1 MKRSIIAAF
10 TAAFAMT
17 SVLATVGLAK
27 SGTGSSKRSG
37 QKTQQSQQSGPPQTM
52 AEALAAEKKEHAAR
66 DAALAEKLGVST
78 SDLTDAQKAIRK
90 ENLDKAVAENR
101 LTEAQRDAIVACE
114 PDPLTCD
121 RSNLPAGPRGGRG
134 GPGHAGGPGREG
146 APQQFASQLAAKLN
160 LDEAKVAAALKETMP
175 RRPKGERGQRDGQG
189 PRGAGGPGGPPP
201 MIG

>member
-1 MKRSIIAAF
+1 LAPRHPRRGSGVRRSRHLNHRAFGGVQPII
-10 TAAFAMT
+10 
-17 SVLATVGLAK
+17 G
-27 SGTGSSKRSG
+27 GGPP
-37 QKTQQSQQSGPPQTM
+37 GPPQTM

-101 LTEAQRDAIVACE
+101 LTEAQRDAIVSCE

>member
-17 SVLATVGLAK
+17 AVLATVGLAK

-78 SDLTDAQKAIRK
+78 SELTSAIKELRK

-114 PDPLTCD
+114 PEPLTCD
-121 RSNLPAGPRGGRG
+121 RSNLPAGRHG
-134 GPGHAGGPGREG
+134 GPGHAGAPGKAG
-146 APQQFASQLAAKLN
+146 KDQFAKELAAKLN
-160 LDEAKVAAALKETMP
+160 LDEAKVAAALRETAP
-175 RRPKGERGQRDGQG
+175 RHGRGEGRRGDHG
-189 PRGAGGPGGPPP
+189 PRGGGGPGGPPP
-201 MIG
+201 MVG

>member
-10 TAAFAMT
+10 IAAFAMT
-17 SVLATVGLAK
+17 AVLATVGLAK

-37 QKTQQSQQSGPPQTM
+37 QKTQQTQQSGPPQTM

-78 SDLTDAQKAIRK
+78 SDLTAAQKKIRK
-90 ENLDKAVAENR
+90 ENLDKAVADNK
-101 LTEAQRDAIVACE
+101 LTSAQRDAIVACE

-146 APQQFASQLAAKLN
+146 GPQQFAGQLAAKLN

-175 RRPKGERGQRDGQG
+175 RRPQGDRGQRDGHG
-189 PRGAGGPGGPPP
+189 PRGGGGPGGPPP

>member
-17 SVLATVGLAK
+17 AVLATVGIAK
-27 SGTGSSKRSG
+27 TGSNSKRSG
-37 QKTQQSQQSGPPQTM
+37 QKTQQSQQSGPPKTM
-52 AEALAAEKKEHAAR
+52 AEVFAAQKKERADR
-66 DAALAEKLGVST
+66 EAALAEKLGVST
-78 SDLTDAQKAIRK
+78 SELTGAMKELRK

-134 GPGHAGGPGREG
+134 GPGHAGAPGRNG
-146 APQQFASQLAAKLN
+146 GPQEMARQLAAKLD

-175 RRPKGERGQRDGQG
+175 RRPQGDRGEGRFA
-189 PRGAGGPGGPPP
+189 P
-201 MIG
+201 

>member
-17 SVLATVGLAK
+17 AVLATVGLAK
-27 SGTGSSKRSG
+27 SGSTGSKRSAQQNG
-37 QKTQQSQQSGPPQTM
+37 QAQQSGPPKTM
-52 AEALAAEKKEHAAR
+52 AEVFAAEKKERADR
-66 DAALAEKLGVST
+66 QAALAGKLGVSS
-78 SDLTDAQKAIRK
+78 SDVADAFKAIKK
-90 ENLDKAVAENR
+90 ESLDKAVADNR
-101 LTEAQRDAIVACE
+101 LTSAQRDAIEACE

-134 GPGHAGGPGREG
+134 GEVGRPGPNGGP
-146 APQQFASQLAAKLN
+146 QQLAKDLAAKLN

-175 RRPKGERGQRDGQG
+175 KPPQGGRGKRGQDGA
-189 PRGAGGPGGPPP
+189 RGAGGPGGPPP

>member
-17 SVLATVGLAK
+17 AVLATVGLAK
-27 SGTGSSKRSG
+27 SGNTGSKRS
-37 QKTQQSQQSGPPQTM
+37 TQQDGQVQQSGPPKTM
-52 AEALAAEKKEHAAR
+52 AEVFAAERKERADR
-66 DAALAEKLGVST
+66 QAALAGKLGVSS
-78 SDLTDAQKAIRK
+78 SDVEDAFKAIRK
-90 ENLDKAVAENR
+90 ENLDKAVADNR

-134 GPGHAGGPGREG
+134 GDAGRPGRDGGP
-146 APQQFASQLAAKLN
+146 QQLAKALAAKLG

-175 RRPKGERGQRDGQG
+175 QRPQRGDGPRGGHG
-189 PRGAGGPGGPPP
+189 PRGAGGPGGPPS

>member
-17 SVLATVGLAK
+17 AVLATVGVAK

-37 QKTQQSQQSGPPQTM
+37 QKTQQAQQSGPPKTM
-52 AEALAAEKKEHAAR
+52 AEALAAEKKERAAR
-66 DAALAEKLGVST
+66 DAALAEKLGVSVD
-78 SDLTDAQKAIRK
+78 DLTAAQKEIRK

-121 RSNLPAGPRGGRG
+121 RSNLPAGPHGGSGEIGMRGLG
-134 GPGHAGGPGREG
+134 GS
-146 APQQFASQLAAKLN
+146 PQQFAKQLAAKLN
-160 LDEAKVAAALKETMP
+160 LDETKVAAALKETMP
-175 RRPKGERGQRDGQG
+175 KRPAGANGQRDGHG
-189 PRGAGGPGGPPP
+189 PRGAGAPGGPPP
-201 MIG
+201 MG

>member
-17 SVLATVGLAK
+17 AVLATVGVAK
-27 SGTGSSKRSG
+27 SGNSSKRSS
-37 QKTQQSQQSGPPQTM
+37 QKTEQAQQSGPPKTM
-52 AEALAAEKKEHAAR
+52 AEVYAAEKKEHAAR

-78 SDLTDAQKAIRK
+78 SALTGAIKELRR
-90 ENLDKAVAENR
+90 ENLDKAVSENR

-121 RSNLPAGPRGGRG
+121 RSNLPAGPHR
-134 GPGHAGGPGREG
+134 GPGHAGAPGKAG
-146 APQQFASQLAAKLN
+146 KDQFAKDLAAKLN

-175 RRPKGERGQRDGQG
+175 QRQQRGNGQRGDHG

>member
-17 SVLATVGLAK
+17 AVLATVGLAK
-27 SGTGSSKRSG
+27 SGSGSSKRSG
-37 QKTQQSQQSGPPQTM
+37 QKTQQTRQSGPPQTM
-52 AEALAAEKKEHAAR
+52 AEALAAEKKRHDAR
-66 DAALAEKLGVST
+66 DAALAEKLGVTT
-78 SDLTDAQKAIRK
+78 SELTEAQKAIRK

-121 RSNLPAGPRGGRG
+121 RSNLPAGRPG
-134 GPGHAGGPGREG
+134 GPGHAGAPGKAG
-146 APQQFASQLAAKLN
+146 KDQFAKDLAAKLN

-175 RRPKGERGQRDGQG
+175 RNGQGEGRRGGPG

>member
-17 SVLATVGLAK
+17 AVLATVGIAK
-27 SGTGSSKRSG
+27 TGSGSKRSG
-37 QKTQQSQQSGPPQTM
+37 QKTQQSRQSAPPKTM
-52 AEALAAEKKEHAAR
+52 AEVFATQKKVRADRE
-66 DAALAEKLGVST
+66 AALAEKLGVST
-78 SDLTDAQKAIRK
+78 SDVSDAFKAVRRD
-90 ENLDKAVAENR
+90 NLDKAVSESR

-121 RSNLPAGPRGGRG
+121 RSNLPAGR
-134 GPGHAGGPGREG
+134 HGGPGRAG
-146 APQQFASQLAAKLN
+146 APGRGRGPQQFAKDLAAKLN

-175 RRPKGERGQRDGQG
+175 RRGQGEGRRGGHG

>member
-17 SVLATVGLAK
+17 AVLATVGVAK
-27 SGTGSSKRSG
+27 SGSGSKGSG
-37 QKTQQSQQSGPPQTM
+37 QKTQQSRQSGPPKTM
-52 AEALAAEKKEHAAR
+52 AEVFAAQKKERADR
-66 DAALAEKLGVST
+66 EAALAEKLGVST
-78 SDLTDAQKAIRK
+78 SDVSDAFKAVRK
-90 ENLDKAVAENR
+90 DNLDKAVSENR

-121 RSNLPAGPRGGRG
+121 RSNLPAGPRGG
-134 GPGHAGGPGREG
+134 PGHAGAPGKAGKDQLAKE
-146 APQQFASQLAAKLN
+146 LAAKLN

-175 RRPKGERGQRDGQG
+175 RHRQGDGRRGGPG

>member
-17 SVLATVGLAK
+17 AVLATVGLAK
-27 SGTGSSKRSG
+27 SGNTGSKRS
-37 QKTQQSQQSGPPQTM
+37 TQQNGQAQQSGPPKTM
-52 AEALAAEKKEHAAR
+52 AEVFAAERKERADR
-66 DAALAEKLGVST
+66 QAALAGKLGVSS
-78 SDLTDAQKAIRK
+78 SDVEDAFKAIKK
-90 ENLDKAVAENR
+90 ENLDKAVADNR
-101 LTEAQRDAIVACE
+101 LTSAQRDAIVACE

-134 GPGHAGGPGREG
+134 GPGRAGGPGREG
-146 APQQFASQLAAKLN
+146 GPQQFASQLAAKLN

-175 RRPKGERGQRDGQG
+175 RRPQGDRGQRDGRG
-189 PRGAGGPGGPPP
+189 PRGAGGPPP

>member
-17 SVLATVGLAK
+17 AVLATVGLAK

-78 SDLTDAQKAIRK
+78 SDLEAAQKKIRR
-90 ENLDKAVAENR
+90 ENLDKAVADNR
-101 LTEAQRDAIVACE
+101 LTSAQRDAIVACE

-146 APQQFASQLAAKLN
+146 GPQQFASQLAAKLN

-175 RRPKGERGQRDGQG
+175 RRPQGDRGQRDGRG
-189 PRGAGGPGGPPP
+189 PRGAGGPPP
-201 MIG
+201 MVG

>member
-17 SVLATVGLAK
+17 AVLATVGLAK
-27 SGTGSSKRSG
+27 SGSGSSKRSG

-52 AEALAAEKKEHAAR
+52 AEALAAEKKERAAR
-66 DAALAEKLGVST
+66 DAALAGKLGVST
-78 SDLTDAQKAIRK
+78 AELTDAQKAIRK

-146 APQQFASQLAAKLN
+146 GPQQFASQLAAKLN

>member
-17 SVLATVGLAK
+17 AVLATVGVAK

-37 QKTQQSQQSGPPQTM
+37 QKTQQAQQSGPPKTM
-52 AEALAAEKKEHAAR
+52 AEALAAEKKERAAR
-66 DAALAEKLGVST
+66 EAALAEKLGVST

-121 RSNLPAGPRGGRG
+121 RSNLPAGPHGGPG
-134 GPGHAGGPGREG
+134 GPGHVDGAGRNGGPQEM
-146 APQQFASQLAAKLN
+146 AKQLAAKLS

-175 RRPKGERGQRDGQG
+175 KPPAGAKGQRDGHG

-201 MIG
+201 MG

>member
-17 SVLATVGLAK
+17 AVLATVGLAK

-52 AEALAAEKKEHAAR
+52 AEALAAEKKERAAR

-78 SDLTDAQKAIRK
+78 SELTDAQKAIRK

-134 GPGHAGGPGREG
+134 GPGHSGGPGREG
-146 APQQFASQLAAKLN
+146 GPQQFARQLAAKLN

-175 RRPKGERGQRDGQG
+175 RRPNGERGQRDGQG

>member
-17 SVLATVGLAK
+17 AVLATVGLAK
-27 SGTGSSKRSG
+27 SGSGSSKRSG

-78 SDLTDAQKAIRK
+78 SELTDAQKAIRK

-146 APQQFASQLAAKLN
+146 GPQQFASQLAAKLN